1 MRIFPQNLKV
11 MLKVRETEAESGEII
26 DWKDSEQAKIR
37 AVPEKTP
44 HNF

>member
-1 MRIFPQNLKV
+1 

-26 DWKDSEQAKIR
+26 DGKDSEQAKIR
-37 AVPEKTP
+37 AASEETP